1 MFANSI
7 TNSFAG
13 FSPPTVT
20 SVIQALRYWNFTQC
34 FAAIG
39 QPACRAPG
47 YRPSIVNVASVQGL
61 TPSPGMLMY
70 GASKAG
76 IISATN
82 TIAAAYG
89 KSLRAN
95 VVAPGLISTP
105 LTWNQ
110 VRSYTMQADGTANN
124 TFPQL
129 QFGFQCVQQN
139 GSVLADGD
147 CKSGGTGWECPCP
160 DIELEVLAN
169 LLCRD

>member
-1 MFANSI
+1 
-7 TNSFAG
+7 
-13 FSPPTVT
+13 
-20 SVIQALRYWNFTQC
+20 
-34 FAAIG
+34 
-39 QPACRAPG
+39 
-47 YRPSIVNVASVQGL
+47 
-61 TPSPGMLMY
+61 MLMY